1 MTEPDD
7 AIPEETIRKRSY
19 EIWQRENCPTGRDRE
34 NWFRA
39 KEELRAERLPRLRGG
54 QIQLGDKSVC
64 FWDHYG

>member
-1 MTEPDD
+1 MSESDD
-7 AIPEETIRKRSY
+7 LISEEAIRTRSY
-19 EIWQRENCPTGRDRE
+19 EIWQREHCPTGRDKE

-39 KEELRAERLPRLRGG
+39 KAELRAEKLPRVQAG